1 MKNIIVGLITLA
13 TFGIMAYLASTGT
26 TFQGGEQGKITKD
39 MSTFEKP
46 QQKTI
51 QQVPLKSDEDAED
64 KAKLKAL
71 QDKAGSAAG
80 FEVSKEYKTRCAS
93 CHGVNGKGII
103 GPDIS
108 GKSAEYI
115 YTKLLDYKA
124 GRLENPVMKGLVMN
138 LSKETLKTLSDEIG
152 NFKQAH

>member
-1 MKNIIVGLITLA
+1 VKNIIVGLITLA

-26 TFQGGEQGKITKD
+26 TFQGGEQGKVTKD

-46 QQKTI
+46 IEKTI
-51 QQVPLKSDEDAED
+51 QQTPLQNDDAKD
-64 KAKLKAL
+64 KAKLKTL
-71 QDKAGSAAG
+71 QDKAGSAAN
-80 FEVSKEYKTRCAS
+80 FSVSKEYKTRCAS

-108 GKSAEYI
+108 GKSSEYV
-115 YTKLLDYKA
+115 YTKLIDYKA

-138 LSKETLKTLSDEIG
+138 LSDETLKILADEIG
-152 NFKQAH
+152 TFKQAH

>member
-1 MKNIIVGLITLA
+1 MKNIIVGLITLF
-13 TFGIMAYLASTGT
+13 TFGLMAYLASTGT
-26 TFQGGEQGKITKD
+26 VFQGGEQGKVTKD

-46 QQKTI
+46 VAKTVK
-51 QQVPLKSDEDAED
+51 QTPLPEDKDAKE

-71 QDKAGSAAG
+71 QDKAGNASG
-80 FEVSKEYKTRCAS
+80 FSVSKEYKTRCAS
-93 CHGVNGKGII
+93 CHGINGKGII

-108 GKSAEYI
+108 GKTSEYI

-138 LSKETLKTLSDEIG
+138 LSKETLKTLADEIG

>member
-1 MKNIIVGLITLA
+1 MKNIIVGLITLF
-13 TFGIMAYLASTGT
+13 TFGLMAYLGSTGT
-26 TFQGGEQGKITKD
+26 VFQGGEQGKVTKD

-46 QQKTI
+46 VAKTI
-51 QQVPLKSDEDAED
+51 KQTPLPEDKDAKE

-71 QDKAGSAAG
+71 QDKAGNASG
-80 FEVSKEYKTRCAS
+80 FSVSKEYKTRCAS
-93 CHGVNGKGII
+93 CHGINGKGII

-108 GKSAEYI
+108 GKTSEYI

-138 LSKETLKTLSDEIG
+138 LSKETLKTLADEIG
-152 NFKQAH
+152 NFKQSH

>member
-13 TFGIMAYLASTGT
+13 VFGIMAFLASTGT
-26 TFQGGEQGKITKD
+26 TFQGGEQGKVTKD

-46 QQKTI
+46 VAKTI
-51 QQVPLKSDEDAED
+51 IQTPLQED
-64 KAKLKAL
+64 KETKEEAELKAL
-71 QDKAGSAAG
+71 QDKAGSAAS

-93 CHGVNGKGII
+93 CHGINGKGII

-124 GRLENPVMKGLVMN
+124 GRLENPVMKGLIMN